1 MTEKIVFLH
10 GLGQSCKDWDGIL
23 ERFDGI
29 GERCCPDLV
38 KMCGSPADYREL
50 YRAFSAYCAGSGGA
64 PLNLVGLS
72 LGGMLAL
79 NYAAENPEAVRS
91 LVLIGTQYKS
101 PKAMLKLQNVIF
113 KIMPRSSFSETG
125 FDKRNFISLANSM
138 AELDLG
144 EKLKNVSCP
153 VLILIGERDKP
164 NRKAALELSRLMN
177 GARFA
182 EIKNAGHEVNQD
194 APGQLAET
202 IKQFYETEHII

>member
-1 MTEKIVFLH
+1 MAEKIVFLH
-10 GLGQSCKDWDGIL
+10 GLGQSRKDWDRIL

-29 GERCCPDLV
+29 GECCCPDLV
-38 KMCGSPADYREL
+38 KMCGDPADYREL
-50 YRAFSAYCAGSGGA
+50 YRAFSAYCARLGGT

-79 NYAAENPEAVRS
+79 NYAVDNPEAVRS

-113 KIMPRSSFSETG
+113 KIMPKSSFSETG

-138 AELDLG
+138 AELDFNK
-144 EKLKNVSCP
+144 KLQNVSCP

-164 NRKAALELSRLMN
+164 NRKAALELSQLIDSV
-177 GARFA
+177 GFA
-182 EIKNAGHEVNQD
+182 EIKNAGHEVNRD
-194 APGQLAET
+194 APEQLSET